1 MEQTV
6 RQLQGDIPLEQ
17 QIIRNKIRSADK
29 IQDHFSEQILER
41 TQRVI
46 FNIENHSLSPFQY
59 LFGKMILNFISRPDF
74 ISYNLLFQRDISLK
88 LAHGLFHAPCAAW
101 VLRSEKELEQ
111 CQKQFCMYI
120 FENFLPKQK

>member
-46 FNIENHSLSPFQY
+46 FNIEIGGKLPEKKESALSYLQGKADEALQRSVRLPVGQY
-59 LFGKMILNFISRPDF
+59 RT
-74 ISYNLLFQRDISLK
+74 
-88 LAHGLFHAPCAAW
+88 
-101 VLRSEKELEQ
+101 
-111 CQKQFCMYI
+111 FC
-120 FENFLPKQK
+120 

>member
-46 FNIENHSLSPFQY
+46 FNIEIGGKLPAENLRAVFSLPVKCGRMKGFDTVIP
-59 LFGKMILNFISRPDF
+59 G
-74 ISYNLLFQRDISLK
+74 
-88 LAHGLFHAPCAAW
+88 
-101 VLRSEKELEQ
+101 
-111 CQKQFCMYI
+111 I
-120 FENFLPKQK
+120 F

>member
-29 IQDHFSEQILER
+29 IQNHFSEQILER

-46 FNIENHSLSPFQY
+46 FNIEIGGN
-59 LFGKMILNFISRPDF
+59 G
-74 ISYNLLFQRDISLK
+74 LLQTRNGPYRT
-88 LAHGLFHAPCAAW
+88 A
-101 VLRSEKELEQ
+101 LRRAT
-111 CQKQFCMYI
+111 
-120 FENFLPKQK
+120 

>member
-46 FNIENHSLSPFQY
+46 FNIEIGGKLPAENLRAVFSIPVKCGGMKRFDTVISGI
-59 LFGKMILNFISRPDF
+59 FGK
-74 ISYNLLFQRDISLK
+74 
-88 LAHGLFHAPCAAW
+88 
-101 VLRSEKELEQ
+101 
-111 CQKQFCMYI
+111 
-120 FENFLPKQK
+120 

>member
-46 FNIENHSLSPFQY
+46 FNIEIGGKAARGKSAGGFFDTSKVRQDERIRYSNPRNILKAARL
-59 LFGKMILNFISRPDF
+59 LFGGCRNPDVPF
-74 ISYNLLFQRDISLK
+74 
-88 LAHGLFHAPCAAW
+88 
-101 VLRSEKELEQ
+101 
-111 CQKQFCMYI
+111 
-120 FENFLPKQK
+120 

>member
-46 FNIENHSLSPFQY
+46 FNIEIGGKLPAESAGGFFDTSKVRQDERIRYSNPRNILKAVRL
-59 LFGKMILNFISRPDF
+59 LFGECRNPDVPF
-74 ISYNLLFQRDISLK
+74 
-88 LAHGLFHAPCAAW
+88 
-101 VLRSEKELEQ
+101 
-111 CQKQFCMYI
+111 
-120 FENFLPKQK
+120 

>member
-29 IQDHFSEQILER
+29 IQNHFSEQILER

-46 FNIENHSLSPFQY
+46 FNIEIGGKLLKAGRL
-59 LFGKMILNFISRPDF
+59 LFGECRNPDVPF
-74 ISYNLLFQRDISLK
+74 
-88 LAHGLFHAPCAAW
+88 
-101 VLRSEKELEQ
+101 
-111 CQKQFCMYI
+111 
-120 FENFLPKQK
+120 